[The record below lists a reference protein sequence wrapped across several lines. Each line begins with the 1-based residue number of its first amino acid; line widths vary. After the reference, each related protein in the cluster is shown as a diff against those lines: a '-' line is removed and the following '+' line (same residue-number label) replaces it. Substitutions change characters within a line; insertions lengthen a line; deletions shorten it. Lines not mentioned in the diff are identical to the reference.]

1 MCDRHK
7 VSHHINLLSCW
18 GLCAAELQGLGELIV
33 KKWDRSA
40 GGDSFYWQ
48 QMVHSVE
55 LLIYLPRLHPT
66 DLTAVSFIVFFSLN
80 NIHILDTHIKKSWA
94 NF

>member
-1 MCDRHK
+1 M
-7 VSHHINLLSCW
+7 SHHINLLSCW

-55 LLIYLPRLHPT
+55 ILIYPPRLLPT
-66 DLTAVSFIVFFSLN
+66 DLMTVNFTVFFLLN
-80 NIHILDTHIKKSWA
+80 YTHILNTDIKKSWG
-94 NF
+94 NL